1 MSIESRELALYAENN
16 AELYRSR
23 IQPVIKNLALKKVR
37 GTYDTT
43 LALKLWKYVA
53 DDAAQRYTKEFG
65 VRGTGSSYGIFTVSD
80 RKQAAADLA
89 ESYAEELDG
98 YFSQHPDELPKKY
111 RAKNP
116 VTDVD
121 YNCPTCSGM
130 GRIKTYAAS
139 GRSLAV
145 RECKT
150 CHGTGHLSLRD
161 KEKLVARRRNPGSR
175 SIHTKKFDR
184 CVSQVKRRG
193 GGYNSY
199 AVCAASLGE
208 RKSIKK
214 KHRRT
219 NPLAGFN
226 LVAKNGARR
235 AYFNGDEFVTSKAEA
250 RIFPSVAAVRE
261 TAGRL
266 VRGHHLKAGW
276 KLVAAAV
283 VSRNPAARGERL
295 YSDFHGEPPRHVKM
309 HRLPAFREGVEVG
322 PLVAVTYDT
331 VRDGKKIR
339 FEHEFKKRAS
349 PLLTVSDDGR
359 KIAVIGGDF
368 RFTDRGFVDQPK

>member
-1 MSIESRELALYAENN
+1 MSKELIAAENAGRRN
-16 AELYRSR
+16 
-23 IQPVIKNLALKKVR
+23 
-37 GTYDTT
+37 
-43 LALKLWKYVA
+43 
-53 DDAAQRYTKEFG
+53 
-65 VRGTGSSYGIFTVSD
+65 
-80 RKQAAADLA
+80 
-89 ESYAEELDG
+89 
-98 YFSQHPDELPKKY
+98 
-111 RAKNP
+111 KNP
-116 VTDVD
+116 AKRMGLDAHYKILSEAGVILKPYGYQLSAEGQIILPTDRASELFIK
-121 YNCPTCSGM
+121 PLSAT
-130 GRIKTYAAS
+130 RI
-139 GRSLAV
+139 AV
-145 RECKT
+145 QDSSDNEYW
-150 CHGTGHLSLRD
+150 TGPVSHINNFVERFWH
-161 KEKLVARRRNPGSR
+161 ARRKNPGSR

-184 CVSQVKRRG
+184 CVSQVKRTQRAPGG
-193 GGYNSY
+193 GGYNPY

-214 KHRRT
+214 KHRRS
-219 NPLAGFN
+219 NPLSGFN

-235 AYFNGDEFVTSKAEA
+235 AYFDGEDFVTSKAQA

-261 TAGRL
+261 QAGRL
-266 VRGHHLKAGW
+266 VHAHHLKAGW

-295 YSDFHGEPPRHVKM
+295 YSDFHGEPPQHVKM

-331 VRDGKKIR
+331 IRDGKKIR
-339 FEHEFKKRAS
+339 FEHEFKRRAS